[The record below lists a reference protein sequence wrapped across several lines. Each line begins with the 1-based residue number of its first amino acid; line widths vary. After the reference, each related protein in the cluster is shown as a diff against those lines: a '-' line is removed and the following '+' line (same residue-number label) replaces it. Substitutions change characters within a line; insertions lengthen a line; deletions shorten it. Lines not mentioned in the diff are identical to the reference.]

1 MPALCFLV
9 VRAYYAK
16 RICRIL
22 CVSLHVSTVV
32 DQWADFRT
40 VGVYAMLLSFSE
52 CSTEL
57 LGDRVWLEQA
67 SHQKTTEP
75 HSWAV
80 ENRRRTLCTL
90 CTCAD
95 FAGEIEHATLLHQP
109 LPVSWFHWCE
119 TSLPSTTLSG
129 EEVMKVLTPLHL
141 QNYAPSCLFQ
151 ENTVVMHFKVRVV
164 TGVIIQ
170 LIFLQQYFP
179 IPVPCNITQYCMGV
193 IARALGL
200 RGILAMMMCFN

>member
-1 MPALCFLV
+1 MQYHFLSV
-9 VRAYYAK
+9 NAVQNCWAIEFDWGSQSLKEYR
-16 RICRIL
+16 
-22 CVSLHVSTVV
+22 VSLVS
-32 DQWADFRT
+32 
-40 VGVYAMLLSFSE
+40 
-52 CSTEL
+52 
-57 LGDRVWLEQA
+57 
-67 SHQKTTEP
+67 
-75 HSWAV
+75 SWKL
-80 ENRRRTLCTL
+80 RRRTLYAL

-95 FAGEIEHATLLHQP
+95 FAGEIEHATLLHKS

-119 TSLPSTTLSG
+119 KSLPSTTLSG
-129 EEVMKVLTPLHL
+129 EEVMKALTPLHL

-170 LIFLQQYFP
+170 LIFPQQYFP

-200 RGILAMMMCFN
+200 RGILATTMCFN